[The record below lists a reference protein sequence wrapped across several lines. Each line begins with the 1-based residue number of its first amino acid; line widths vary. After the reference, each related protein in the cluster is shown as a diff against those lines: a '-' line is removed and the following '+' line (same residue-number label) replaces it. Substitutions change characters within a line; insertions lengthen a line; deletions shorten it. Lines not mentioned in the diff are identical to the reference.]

1 MPCSRSIPPLLYGE
15 QAKPAYDFTVPSTRK
30 CPRACPAWGWG
41 QSVGVQ
47 SSPKNISASRES
59 QLRRSTFHG
68 LRLRGEIRSEGI
80 TDGSTCGKTAEATH
94 QPDETVA
101 RSTEAHTLHRSEARS
116 RGSVASTVG
125 RVQRFTDAIAQ
136 ASPSGRLQPSNR
148 HTVKPARN
156 SCIRCKLD
164 APVTIRP
171 LIPTPAQPVSHI

>member
-1 MPCSRSIPPLLYGE
+1 MVSKPNQRMILQSLAPANAPGPVQHGGGVKVLVSSRR
-15 QAKPAYDFTVPSTRK
+15 RK
-30 CPRACPAWGWG
+30 TSVLRVRANCGG
-41 QSVGVQ
+41 
-47 SSPKNISASRES
+47 RT
-59 QLRRSTFHG
+59 LHG

-171 LIPTPAQPVSHI
+171 LNSNSCSTG